1 MAKRVEGFDEAI
13 LSHAKKEFLEK
24 GYESASLRTI
34 AANAG
39 VSTSAIYTR
48 FGNKEGLYRALVSP
62 AAEKL
67 LSYMQTYLSDFR
79 QLAPETQVRE
89 RTDYSDR
96 GCQGFLDI
104 LYDNFDDFKLMVTSS
119 TNDLYRSYLEK
130 IAQLDEA
137 CTVAFLKVSHNPAYE
152 GGRLSEGL
160 IHMVSSGFYA
170 GLFELAVQNISR
182 EEGEKYIRELVLFY
196 QSGWDSY
203 L

>member
-24 GYESASLRTI
+24 GYEAASLRTI
-34 AANAG
+34 AAGAC
-39 VSTSAIYTR
+39 VSTSTIYTR
-48 FGNKEGLYRALVSP
+48 FGDKEGLFRALVSP

-67 LSYMQTYLSDFR
+67 LTYMQTYLSDFR

-89 RTDYSDR
+89 RTDYSGQ
-96 GCQGFLDI
+96 GCRGFLDI

-119 TNDLYRSYLEK
+119 TNDLYRSYLGK
-130 IAQLDEA
+130 IVALDEA
-137 CTVAFLKVSHNPAYE
+137 CTIAFLKVSHNPAYE
-152 GGRLSEGL
+152 EGRISDGF

-196 QSGWDSY
+196 NNGWASY